1 MQVSTELFVS
11 LCVSGWGYGAIDL
24 LYICLDHP
32 INLSFWNVII
42 FEAWRQ
48 DAHWQRSNIEPNDFS
63 EESDRP
69 QFAGRRLCSGRA
81 SVWSL
86 SLLSGWIRALI
97 AVASYSYKCMD
108 WGNLFKTSHDCSHTW
123 YEHRMAAQDY
133 LHFSRHWGEGS
144 VRVIIPQHMQRG
156 SFITARILICSLVHF
171 SQHSPPAPHTHTLV
185 MSSRSLRLS
194 AHCLAW
200 DKESTGNDSCE
211 WDSRFQKW
219 FSYQQSK
226 V

>member
-1 MQVSTELFVS
+1 MRVSIELFAS
-11 LCVSGWGYGAIDL
+11 LCVLGWGYGAIDL

-48 DAHWQRSNIEPNDFS
+48 DAHWQRSNTEPNDLS

-69 QFAGRRLCSGRA
+69 QFAGRRLWSGRA

-86 SLLSGWIRALI
+86 SLLSGWIRAFI
-97 AVASYSYKCMD
+97 AVASHSYRCID
-108 WGNLFKTSHDCSHTW
+108 WGNLLKTSHDRFHTW

-144 VRVIIPQHMQRG
+144 VRDHQGALIPQHRQRG
-156 SFITARILICSLVHF
+156 SFVTARILICSLVHF
-171 SQHSPPAPHTHTLV
+171 SQHSFFPPHL
-185 MSSRSLRLS
+185 
-194 AHCLAW
+194 
-200 DKESTGNDSCE
+200 
-211 WDSRFQKW
+211 
-219 FSYQQSK
+219 
-226 V
+226 